1 MSDFDLLVRG
11 GTVVTATDTF
21 AADIGII
28 DGRIHTLS
36 TGLRSAKREIDATGK
51 LVLPGGIDSHCH
63 IDQQSLFG
71 FETADDF
78 YSGTLSAACGGT
90 TTIIPFAAQL
100 KGQSIREVVEDYH
113 RRAEGKAVIDYAFH
127 LIVSDPTPQVLG
139 QELPALIQDGYTS
152 FKIFL
157 TYDVLKLEDRK
168 FLEVLAVA
176 RREGAMVMVHAENND
191 AIKYLSDLL
200 IQAGHTEP
208 KFHEVSRPMP
218 VEREATHRAITFAE
232 LIDLPILIVHVSG
245 AEAIEQIQWA
255 RNRGLRVYAE
265 TCPQYLFLTS
275 EDTNQPGMEGAKYMC
290 SPPPRDK
297 ANQEKV
303 WEALERGVFEV
314 VSSDHSPYRFNHP
327 KGKLM
332 HGPKAPFT
340 KISNGVPGIEVR
352 QALLFSGG
360 VGTGRLTLNQFVALA
375 STNAA
380 KLYGLHPRKGTI
392 AVGSDADLAIWDPE
406 REVTI
411 RHELLHDNVDYTPYE
426 GMTVCGW
433 PVVTISR
440 GEVVCEDGEPKA
452 ERGRGAFLPC
462 DKPSPARPKG
472 RQVTP
477 FNPVTGTL
485 AAGN

>member
-1 MSDFDLLVRG
+1 MSDYDLVIRG
-11 GTVVTATDTF
+11 GTVVTATD
-21 AADIGII
+21 AVACDVGVK
-28 DGRIHTLS
+28 DGRIESLTRNI
-36 TGLRSAKREIDATGK
+36 GPGAREIDATGR
-51 LVLPGGIDSHCH
+51 LILPGGIDSHCH

-78 YSGTLSAACGGT
+78 YSGSLSAACGGT

-100 KGQSIREVVEDYH
+100 PGQSVRAVIQDYH

-127 LIVSDPTPQVLG
+127 MIISDPTEQVLG
-139 QELPALIQDGYTS
+139 QELPALIHDGYTS

-157 TYDVLKLEDRK
+157 TYDRLKLEDYK

-191 AIKYLSDLL
+191 AIKYLSELL
-200 IQAGHTEP
+200 IRAGHTAP
-208 KFHEVSRPMP
+208 RFHEMSRPMP

-232 LIDLPILIVHVSG
+232 LIDVPILIVHVSG

-255 RNRGLRVYAE
+255 RSRGLRIYAE
-265 TCPQYLFLTS
+265 TCPQYLVLTS
-275 EDTNQPGMEGAKYMC
+275 DDLDRPGMEGAKYMC
-290 SPPPRDK
+290 SPPPRDP

-303 WEALERGVFEV
+303 WQALESGVFEV
-314 VSSDHSPYRFNHP
+314 VSSDHSPYRFDHP

-332 HGPKAPFT
+332 HGPNAPFK

-352 QALLFSGG
+352 LALLFSKG
-360 VGTGRLTLNQFVALA
+360 VGGGRIDLNTFVALT

-392 AVGSDADLAIWDPE
+392 AVGSDADIAIWDPE
-406 REVTI
+406 REVVI
-411 RHELLHDNVDYTPYE
+411 SHDLLHDNLDYTPYE
-426 GMTVCGW
+426 GMKVRGW

-440 GEVVCEDGEPKA
+440 GEVICENGEVKA
-452 ERGRGAFLPC
+452 EKGRGVFLPC
-462 DKPSPARPKG
+462 DKPTPAVPKG
-472 RQVTP
+472 RLVTQFDP
-477 FNPVTGTL
+477 ADGTLVTGD
-485 AAGN
+485 